1 MLTRR
6 TLLSISA
13 LGSASALL
21 AACSP
26 DAPHTSTPDT
36 PTTGSG
42 GGAGSSRDPAQAITH
57 IHGLVRDPGTG
68 AVVLA
73 THEGAYHR
81 QDGQWVAAGAVI
93 DLMGFAVAP
102 DGTWFASGHPGPGLD
117 LPQPLGL
124 ASSTDQ
130 GRTWSVESRGGQSD
144 FHALAAGPGG
154 IIGFDGAL
162 RMSTDRRT
170 WTDLAIPAPPHSLA
184 ISPVSGVILAT
195 TEQGV
200 LRSSDDG
207 RTWTTLDPPALVALI
222 AWADDRTIA
231 GITLEGRVV
240 ISADAG
246 ATWVSGSATIA
257 EVSALAASHN
267 GDGPV
272 EILIA
277 SGTSVL
283 VSTDGGNTTAPLE

>member
-26 DAPHTSTPDT
+26 GTPPTS
-36 PTTGSG
+36 TTGSA
-42 GGAGSSRDPAQAITH
+42 GGAGSSRDPAPTITH
-57 IHGLVRDPGTG
+57 IHGVVRDPGTG

-81 QDGQWVAAGAVI
+81 EGSQWVAAGAVI

-102 DGTWFASGHPGPGLD
+102 DGTFLASGHPDPGLD

-124 ASSTDQ
+124 ASSTDG

-144 FHALAAGPGG
+144 FHALAAGPAG
-154 IIGFDGAL
+154 IIGFDGTL
-162 RMSTDRRT
+162 RISADRKT

-184 ISPVSGVILAT
+184 ISPVSGVILAP
-195 TEQGV
+195 TEQGL
-200 LRSSDDG
+200 LRSSDNG

-231 GITLEGRVV
+231 GITLAGRVV
-240 ISADAG
+240 TSADAG
-246 ATWVSGSATIA
+246 ATWASGSTPL
-257 EVSALAASHN
+257 VQVTALAASRN
-267 GDGPV
+267 GNGPV

-283 VSTDGGNTTAPLE
+283 MSTDGGNTTTPLK